1 MDKNINSYWEKLIKE
16 TKHKVIG
23 FINSISDTCD
33 FFPIYP
39 TELSEHELA
48 SIIKEY
54 RENGYFYSGEDYQES
69 DEANVPV
76 LDNYRY
82 VEFSRRGF
90 GKLMA
95 MVQKDYSLMGYT
107 FFTEKC
113 LLLEEEK
120 KFPKKG
126 LTEKVAHGSLD
137 LEVTEKVFNIVKG
150 IRINKI
156 NSFVLLPIDDLQG
169 YYWTND
175 LLKLYY
181 GGEVET
187 AQVSII
193 AKFRSE
199 KEFKEIMDE
208 NEYVTTLVSSFEPN
222 RTYLF
227 LDIYLLHLSD

>member
-1 MDKNINSYWEKLIKE
+1 MSESSKAYWEKTIKD

-23 FINSISDTCD
+23 FINGIWESTN
-33 FFPIYP
+33 FFPISP
-39 TELSEHELA
+39 TELSDEEFA
-48 SIIKEY
+48 AIIKEY
-54 RENGYFYSGEDYQES
+54 RENSYFYSGEEYQES
-69 DEANVPV
+69 LEANVPV

-82 VEFSRRGF
+82 VDFSRRGF
-90 GKLMA
+90 GKMMA
-95 MVQKDYSLMGYT
+95 LAQGDYSSMGYASY
-107 FFTEKC
+107 TEKC
-113 LLLEEEK
+113 LLPEIEK

-126 LTEKVAHGSLD
+126 LKEDITHGSLD
-137 LEVTEKVFNIVKG
+137 LEVTEGHFNIIKD
-150 IRINKI
+150 IRINKV
-156 NSFVLLPIDDLQG
+156 NSFVLLPIDDSQG

-199 KEFKEIMDE
+199 EEFKEIME
-208 NEYVTTLVSSFEPN
+208 VNEYVTTLVSPFEPN

-227 LDIYLLHLSD
+227 LDIFLLHLND